1 MFLSYSDLRVLLSKN
16 IESKRTQ
23 GYDLSGLAERPDMLP
38 ESYDAYMKYAKAL
51 QDAPL
56 RSDWQYI
63 EPLGWDAVIAEW
75 AHTVP
80 RSPIAVIS
88 ADDAAERVETAFYA
102 AVAGCIL
109 GKPLECDPTL
119 EEIKAAATLSGEWPL
134 RTYVS
139 MDLLKELGRHG
150 GSPEATTS
158 GNISYVTPDDDINY
172 LILAL
177 ILLENHGAFFTR
189 DDILTLWMRNL
200 PVLTTYGPERTLMA
214 KAAAYCLLHETAE
227 GIREAPIA
235 EWRMLLNPEDEMCG
249 AAIRVD
255 TYGYAFPGDPYRAV
269 ECAWRDASCTHART
283 GVYGSLFIAAA
294 VATAFVADSPM
305 DIFETALKFVPQ
317 NSRFFSVVND
327 CFELVAK
334 ADEWEKGYAA
344 IHAKY
349 KKYGHCKLYQE
360 CGQLINTAKFAK
372 DTNDAI
378 CIQVMQ
384 GCDTDCFGKI
394 AGSIMGAY
402 FGKGSLDEEWISPF
416 NDRLHTHLADF
427 HEQSL
432 CAVAER
438 MKKLPVLLEPY
449 RTSGV

>member
-1 MFLSYSDLRVLLSKN
+1 MFLPLSDLRILLTKN
-16 IESKRTQ
+16 LESKKTQ
-23 GYDLSGLAERPDMLP
+23 GYDVTALAKKLDAIE
-38 ESYDAYMKYAKAL
+38 ESYDAYIAWAREL
-51 QDAPL
+51 QNAPL
-56 RSDWQYI
+56 RADWPYN
-63 EPLGWDAVIAEW
+63 EPLEWDEVQAEW
-75 AHTVP
+75 NSSAP
-80 RSPIAVIS
+80 RSAVGNITV
-88 ADDAAERVETAFYA
+88 DDAAARVETAFYA

-119 EEIKAAATLSGEWPL
+119 AEIKKAAETTGEWPL

-139 MDLLKELGRHG
+139 MDLLEAIGRHG
-150 GSPEATTS
+150 GSPEATTK

-172 LILAL
+172 LLIAL
-177 ILLENHGAFFTR
+177 VLLEKYGATFTR
-189 DDILTLWMRNL
+189 DDVLTLWVRNL
-200 PVLTTYGPERTLMA
+200 PLLTTYGPERTIMA
-214 KAAAYCLLHETAE
+214 KAAAYCLLHELPE
-227 GIREAPIA
+227 GIRDVPID

-269 ECAWRDASCTHART
+269 ECAWRDATCTHART

-305 DIFETALKFVPQ
+305 DIFETALKYVPQ
-317 NSRFFSVVND
+317 NSRFFTIVND

-334 ADEWEKGYAA
+334 ASEWEDGYAA

-349 KKYGHCKLYQE
+349 KVYGHCKLYQE

-372 DTNDAI
+372 DANDAI

-402 FGKGSLDEEWISPF
+402 FGPGSLHKEWITPF
-416 NDRLHTHLADF
+416 NDTLYTHLADF

-432 CAVAER
+432 NAVAER
-438 MKKLPVLLEPY
+438 MKKLPAQFL
-449 RTSGV
+449 